1 MVKQGLMVRIGLCLV
16 VSLILA
22 SSGVAWAD
30 TTGAATESGSGQ
42 KESYSAAECDSLANL
57 LIGQWINKP
66 YLDELIRSKSPQRAI
81 EALRTMGEFRI
92 VRYGLSSLG
101 LQGTDFHSGMGQGIE
116 LIPND
121 SLIFSGIRLSS
132 TKANTL
138 YSPAYSST
146 PREMIE
152 FIRVPS
158 LEECVNNVLITGE
171 YYDIDNPGNKLLFSA
186 DGVVTGLENFRDI
199 DYSSDTK
206 PAKYY
211 IMLDSFASDHDRI
224 LFGDYNDNG
233 RMSCYIYEIQD
244 DTLLLYDSY
253 EKFGLVDRKGE
264 LCYRLRRLR

>member
-1 MVKQGLMVRIGLCLV
+1 MAKQGLMVRIGFCLV
-16 VSLILA
+16 LSLVWG
-22 SSGVAWAD
+22 SSGVVWAD
-30 TTGAATESGSGQ
+30 TTGAVAVSSSGQ
-42 KESYSAAECDSLANL
+42 KESYSAAECDSLATL

-66 YLDELIRSKSPQRAI
+66 YLDELIRTKSPQRAI
-81 EALRTMGEFRI
+81 EVLRTIGEFRVI
-92 VRYGLSSLG
+92 RYGLSTLG
-101 LQGTDFHSGMGQGIE
+101 LQGTDFHSSVGHEIE

-138 YSPAYSST
+138 FCSAYSST
-146 PREMIE
+146 TGEMIE
-152 FIRVPS
+152 FVRVSS
-158 LEECVNNVLITGE
+158 LEECVNNVLISGE

-206 PAKYY
+206 PVKYY
-211 IMLDSFASDHDRI
+211 IMLDAFASDHDRI